1 MRLLTAHRSRYL
13 YKAKEV
19 RHMKVQQPTEGFDV
33 RPIGFINSKLT
44 DLRDC
49 PLQGS
54 ENAPEAYLE
63 LYSFYAQGIKDIGVG
78 DKLVILTWFH
88 LADREILKCYRRNM
102 VGSEEFGVFSTRS
115 PDRPN
120 PIGLHTVTVLE
131 IVNEQKI
138 KIFPI
143 EALNGTPVIDVKPF
157 I

>member
-1 MRLLTAHRSRYL
+1 MS
-13 YKAKEV
+13 
-19 RHMKVQQPTEGFDV
+19 VQQTLEAFNV
-33 RPIGFINSKLT
+33 LPIGFINSELT
-44 DLRDC
+44 ELKDC
-49 PLQGS
+49 PLQES

-63 LYSFYAQGIKDIGVG
+63 LYGPYIQGLKDIAVG
-78 DKLVILTWFH
+78 NKLIILTWFH
-88 LADREILKCYRRNM
+88 LADRKVLQCYKRNL
-102 VGSEEFGVFSTRS
+102 VGSEEYGVFSTRS

-143 EALNGTPVIDVKPF
+143 EALNGTPVIDIKPY